1 MIDEVVCYAKNLFLY
16 TEHIDDLKKCK
27 DDISRLEKEV
37 AALNAVQRIF
47 EGAFEMKLK
56 GGN

>member
-1 MIDEVVCYAKNLFLY
+1 MIDKIVYYTKNVFLY

-37 AALNAVQRIF
+37 AALTAVQRIF
-47 EGAFEMKLK
+47 EGAFEMKFK